1 MPSLKSILKRIYRR
15 IFTIPNRKIL
25 WQLLDK
31 LTEVSTVSVEQRD
44 AIAAL
49 RDSSLRQEKGI
60 QTIHTR
66 LADQRVFLEQ
76 NRRDEVFVWNKRFS
90 DRETLYKISVIVP
103 VYNVEQYLA
112 ECLDSILDQNM
123 ESMEVPCVN
132 NGSTD
137 GSYDILKMYAPKD
150 RRKDFRPIASRLRS
164 HQKLCSP
171 ASPRRVYM
179 LCG

>member
-66 LADQRVFLEQ
+66 LAD
-76 NRRDEVFVWNKRFS
+76 
-90 DRETLYKISVIVP
+90 
-103 VYNVEQYLA
+103 
-112 ECLDSILDQNM
+112 
-123 ESMEVPCVN
+123 
-132 NGSTD
+132 
-137 GSYDILKMYAPKD
+137 
-150 RRKDFRPIASRLRS
+150 
-164 HQKLCSP
+164 
-171 ASPRRVYM
+171 
-179 LCG
+179 